1 MDSLIFFLLH
11 IVLFF
16 TSLFLVIV
24 PLLFQK
30 FSFLRTNLLFQFS
43 SIYAKTRR
51 SYDIILFSFQ
61 KFPPFWPYIQSNPE
75 IDFEQ
80 NLELLFIVKKKK
92 RSLVLSRY
100 VRTNSSFSY
109 FVVPIVYGRVY
120 RGNNSE
126 RVIDLSKGWKRDY
139 AVDRLDFHIAADGR
153 HVRSRADHFPA
164 TVPM

>member
-51 SYDIILFSFQ
+51 YYLFFLS
-61 KFPPFWPYIQSNPE
+61 KISSLLTVYPIQSRNRFRKSR
-75 IDFEQ
+75 ITFHRQ
-80 NLELLFIVKKKK
+80 KKKNP
-92 RSLVLSRY
+92 LVLSRY

>member
-1 MDSLIFFLLH
+1 MSVKERWILYIFFLLH

-51 SYDIILFSFQ
+51 SYERILSF
-61 KFPPFWPYIQSNPE
+61 FPFKNFLLTVYPIQSRNRFRAKSR
-75 IDFEQ
+75 ITFHRQ
-80 NLELLFIVKKKK
+80 KKK

-100 VRTNSSFSY
+100 VRTNSPFPTLL
-109 FVVPIVYGRVY
+109 FQPCMGVC
-120 RGNNSE
+120 
-126 RVIDLSKGWKRDY
+126 
-139 AVDRLDFHIAADGR
+139 IAEII
-153 HVRSRADHFPA
+153 RSA
-164 TVPM
+164 

>member
-1 MDSLIFFLLH
+1 MSVKERFFIYSSYFISFFSSH
-11 IVLFF
+11 LFF
-16 TSLFLVIV
+16 SSLFHYSSKNFRFYVQI
-24 PLLFQK
+24 
-30 FSFLRTNLLFQFS
+30 FSFNFLPFMLRHE
-43 SIYAKTRR
+43 
-51 SYDIILFSFQ
+51 DIIFFSFQ
-61 KFPPFWPYIQSNPE
+61 KFPFDRISNSIQKSISKISNY
-75 IDFEQ
+75 FSSS
-80 NLELLFIVKKKK
+80 KKKNP
-92 RSLVLSRY
+92 LVLSRY

>member
-51 SYDIILFSFQ
+51 SYDIIFFSFQ
-61 KFPPFWPYIQSNPE
+61 KFPFDRISNSIQKSISKISNY
-75 IDFEQ
+75 FSSS
-80 NLELLFIVKKKK
+80 KKKNP
-92 RSLVLSRY
+92 LVLSRY

>member
-51 SYDIILFSFQ
+51 YYLFFLS
-61 KFPPFWPYIQSNPE
+61 KISFWPYIQFNPE
-75 IDFEQ
+75 IDFE
-80 NLELLFIVKKKK
+80 NLELLFIVKKKNP
-92 RSLVLSRY
+92 LVLSRY